1 MDPMSAITA
10 GLSAVTS
17 GLNMLSGIF
26 DAVGS
31 FAGLADK
38 FFNALSGLIQ
48 EPQQTQ
54 AQQVTDQST
63 QDMPQAQ
70 RDFFSGVN
78 VNVFGDGNPSSNPLP
93 LAA

>member
-17 GLNMLSGIF
+17 GLSMLSGIF

-48 EPQQTQ
+48 EPQQSQ
-54 AQQVTDQST
+54 AQQATDKAT
-63 QDMPQAQ
+63 QDLPQSQ
-70 RDFFSGVN
+70 RDFFNSVN
-78 VNVFGDGNPSSNPLP
+78 ISVFGGGSQLP
-93 LAA
+93 MAA